1 MTATNSLH
9 QAAESV
15 MEMLQGQQLTSFY
28 HPALFFLAGIVL
40 LLLWQGKGW
49 RWIVVLPP
57 IGAIL
62 AVLSMVGGQ
71 GTFGEVHYLGLTLTF
86 GRVDA
91 LSIVFAHVFAIQALL
106 GFIYAYHVED
116 KAQHVFA
123 SLYVAGGFGCVF
135 AGDYLTLFIFWEL
148 MSVGSTFLVWLNR
161 KPESTA
167 AGFRYFLFHMLGGL
181 FLLSGLLLRYGDLG
195 SFAFTHV
202 DPSTAQYYDWLIL
215 IGFCVNAAVVPLHAW
230 LPDAYPNGTVTGSVF
245 MSAYTTKTAVYVL
258 CRGFYGWEVL
268 AVAGTIMAVY
278 GVLYATIENSTRK
291 ILSYHI
297 VSQVG
302 YMVAGI
308 GIGTAMTL
316 DGACAH
322 AYAHILYKG
331 LLFMSAGAL
340 LYATGTQKLTEMGGL
355 AARLP
360 ILMIC
365 YMAAGLSISGMPLF
379 NGFVSKTITI
389 AGAFEAHK
397 AILGVFLEV
406 AAVGTFL
413 SVGIKLPY
421 FAFWGGKPTNRTI
434 QLKPLPRNMY
444 LGMLLGA
451 GLCLFTGLYPK
462 FLYDLLPYHLEHWN
476 PFEPYKIM
484 QGFMLLGFTGLGF
497 YLFRKIMKP
506 HAQVNLDFD
515 YVYRLM
521 GRAVLFLVCKP
532 LAVIDAVWSEVY
544 ARLGL
549 NSLMGTAKG
558 AGWFDRAAI
567 DGVVDGSAYTVRGVG
582 RGLAKVQTGR
592 LQDYLALATLIGL
605 CAFALVWILG

>member
-1 MTATNSLH
+1 
-9 QAAESV
+9 
-15 MEMLQGQQLTSFY
+15 MLQGHQLQSFL
-28 HPALFFLAGIVL
+28 HPALFFLAGIAL
-40 LLLWQGKGW
+40 LLLWRGRGW

-57 IGAIL
+57 L
-62 AVLSMVGGQ
+62 AAVIAVAAMVGGH
-71 GTFGEVHYLGLTLTF
+71 GSFGEISYLGLTLTL

-91 LSIVFAHVFAIQALL
+91 LSIIFAHVFAIQALL
-106 GFIYAYHVED
+106 GFIFAYHVED

-135 AGDYLTLFIFWEL
+135 AGDYLTLFVFWEL

-161 KPESTA
+161 TPASTA
-167 AGFRYFLFHMLGGL
+167 AGFRYFLFHILGGL
-181 FLLSGLLLRYGDLG
+181 FLLAGMLLRHGDLG
-195 SFAFTHV
+195 TFAFTHV
-202 DPSTAQYYDWLIL
+202 DPASAQYYDWLIL
-215 IGFCVNAAVVPLHAW
+215 IGFCVNAAVAPLHAW

-258 CRGFYGWEVL
+258 ARGFYGWEAL
-268 AVAGTIMAVY
+268 AVAGAVMAVY
-278 GVLYATIENSTRK
+278 GVLYATIENNTRK

-308 GIGTAMTL
+308 GIGTAMTV

-340 LYATGTQKLTEMGGL
+340 LYATGTQKLTELGGL
-355 AARLP
+355 ASRLP
-360 ILMIC
+360 ILMLC

-379 NGFVSKTITI
+379 NGFISKNITI
-389 AGAFEAHK
+389 AGAFAAHHP
-397 AILGVFLEV
+397 ILGVFLEV

-421 FAFWGGKPTNRTI
+421 FAFWGGKPANHSLVLR
-434 QLKPLPRNMY
+434 PLPRNMV
-444 LGMLLGA
+444 LGMVLGA
-451 GLCLFTGLYPK
+451 GLCLFTGLYPQS
-462 FLYDLLPYHLEHWN
+462 LYGLLPYALDGWD
-476 PFEPYKIM
+476 PFEPYKVL
-484 QGFMLLGFTGLGF
+484 QAFLLLGFTGLGF

-506 HAQVNLDFD
+506 HAQLNLDFD
-515 YVYRLM
+515 YIYRLA
-521 GRAVLFLVCKP
+521 GRALLFLVSAP
-532 LAVIDAVWSEVY
+532 LAAIDAVWSEIY

-549 NSLMGTAKG
+549 RGLMGSARG

-567 DGVVDGSAYTVRGVG
+567 DGVVDGSAYTVRGAG
-582 RGLAKVQTGR
+582 RGLARVQTGR

-605 CAFALVWILG
+605 CAFALAWILG